1 MTNTRIPAPKQPQKL
16 EEMLTKIPSF
26 WITGVHITM
35 QFGEVRR
42 LWIPI
47 SFAAIAT
54 IRFLGQFTISGLN
67 VAADSAT
74 TIDPQH

>member
-35 QFGEVRR
+35 QFGEVRQSVDTDFFR
-42 LWIPI
+42 RDCHDTFPGAVYNLRP
-47 SFAAIAT
+47 
-54 IRFLGQFTISGLN
+54 
-67 VAADSAT
+67 
-74 TIDPQH
+74 